1 MSASVSDFVK
11 GLNPVDLSLFN
22 FNVKIYTE
30 KFHYTEEEAQRKA
43 IEAVLNAWKIDR
55 EMKAI
60 GFTY

>member
-11 GLNPVDLSLFN
+11 SLNATDLALFN